1 MGQAHALINLFIGL
15 FPVIG
20 GLVLA
25 VVIGTAAVN
34 PIGSAK
40 LALALYALGF
50 ALFLIAKVS
59 VIRSGR
65 LVTFGSHLMR
75 SPYRA
80 LYRTG
85 YVLMVA
91 GPLFT
96 VGLVAT
102 RSAEALRHSNP
113 TLGRSGRVPAGEP
126 R

>member
-1 MGQAHALINLFIGL
+1 MTDPTGL
-15 FPVIG
+15 FSFDTRFLSRWILTVDDRRLSPLSTDDMQYFEAKFF
-20 GLVLA
+20 LVP
-25 VVIGTAAVN
+25 GTGMV
-34 PIGSAK
+34 
-40 LALALYALGF
+40 YVD
-50 ALFLIAKVS
+50 AKVS

-91 GPLFT
+91 GLLFT

-113 TLGRSGRVPAGEP
+113 TLGRSGRAPAGEP